1 MNALTPRLV
10 LILIL
15 LLAAHGQ
22 ARAQI
27 PVLDSGPVALDL
39 TGYVRS
45 LTAVHDAGFDLP
57 SVDRRTGLN
66 AEVVRLKWQARHGE
80 RVVLDVHNRLQLDV
94 STAQTAFGES
104 VAGFGVSA
112 VPGRTIELDA
122 RLIEEEGLHLWHDVD
137 RLALTVY
144 TEIADVTVGRQ
155 AITWGISSLF
165 PVADLWA
172 RFSPFELDT
181 EEKPGIDAV
190 RALSYPG
197 EGLELDVVVADR
209 GRRDDWSAGARLTAQ
224 LRSADV
230 WGGVG
235 KFWNEILAMAGA
247 GWLFDQTKVRAE
259 AVLPWNLDGDT
270 LDLPRMTVGADWLSA
285 KVSLS
290 GEYHFNGVGVEDAS
304 AYAARLADPQFAR
317 GESYYLGRHY
327 VGGLVSWAVD
337 RQERVRVSGTVL
349 VNLTDPSAALTP
361 VVSYDVGQN
370 TSMSIGTLQTLGQRP
385 LVAVP
390 PRIRS
395 EYGTYGTLW
404 FTRLSVYF

>member
-1 MNALTPRLV
+1 MNALTARLGFILV
-10 LILIL
+10 LLFP
-15 LLAAHGQ
+15 AHDT

-27 PVLDSGPVALDL
+27 PILDSGAVALDL

-57 SVDRRTGLN
+57 SIDRRTGFN
-66 AEVVRLKWQARHGE
+66 AEVVRLKWQARLGE
-80 RVVLDVHNRLQLDV
+80 RIVLDVHNRLQLDV

-104 VAGFGVSA
+104 VAGFGVSV
-112 VPGRTIELDA
+112 VPGRTMELDA
-122 RLIEEEGLHLWHDVD
+122 QLIEEEGLHLWHDVD

-144 TEIADVTVGRQ
+144 TQLADVTVGRQ
-155 AITWGISSLF
+155 AITWGVSNLF

-172 RFSPFELDT
+172 QFSPFELDT

-209 GRRDDWSAGARLTAQ
+209 GRREDWSAGARLTVQ
-224 LRSADV
+224 LSSADV
-230 WGGVG
+230 WGGAG
-235 KFWNEILAMAGA
+235 KFWNEILAMGGV
-247 GWLFDQTKVRAE
+247 GWLFDQTKVRVE
-259 AVLPWNLDGDT
+259 AVLPWNLDGDS
-270 LDLPRMTVGADWLSA
+270 LALPRVTVGADWLSGR
-285 KVSLS
+285 VSLS

-304 AYAARLADPQFAR
+304 AYATRLADPQFAR

-327 VGGLVSWAVD
+327 VGGLLSWAVD
-337 RQERVRVSGTVL
+337 RQERFRVTGTVL

-361 VVSYDVGQN
+361 VVTYDVGQN
-370 TSMSIGTLQTLGQRP
+370 TSLSLGTLQTLGQRP

-404 FTRLSVYF
+404 FTRVSVYF